1 MINDYKKVKECVYK
15 GEHYSV
21 RDNGAVMRHLREG
34 MKPRKLDGV
43 WTFGSKNSQNG
54 YMHVGSH
61 RVHIIVATA
70 FYGAHDSKV
79 YVVDHIDTNRCN
91 NRVEN
96 LRWFTRLENAINN
109 EITRNKIIAICGSI
123 EAFIENPSILHERM
137 GLFGEPSLEWMRTVT
152 REEAFIAY
160 ENLKQFWAEQAKRP
174 KQLAG
179 GKLNDIVY
187 RKQLNIS
194 EKQLNTDDTTELI
207 SCNDDKSDF
216 LVSNEEWEE
225 MSQSLRA
232 PYPDETINK
241 ENEEPEDEF
250 ELGSKYVMSQTP
262 RAAQRRNMEDR
273 LYYYPSTPQF
283 KSDSPLKVYFE
294 TLTPGKVF
302 WRNHE
307 GKRDYI
313 VEKRDYSI
321 EGNSLVIMLKAGYIW
336 GSDNNGESVE
346 IPLSALSEPDYD
358 DRKLNRQLYE
368 VVYKNGVYYHIR
380 VERGF
385 LPREYLEDIYK
396 EMTVIES

>member
-21 RDNGAVMRHLREG
+21 RDNGAVLRYPKEG
-34 MKPRKLDGV
+34 QKPRKLDGK
-43 WTFGSKNSQNG
+43 WTFGRKSIHNG
-54 YMHVGSH
+54 YMHIGSS

-70 FYGAHDSKV
+70 FYGARDSKV

-109 EITRNKIIAICGSI
+109 EITRYKIIAICGSI

-207 SCNDDKSDF
+207 SCNDDKLDF
-216 LVSNEEWEE
+216 LISNEEWEE
-225 MSQSLRA
+225 MTKSLRV
-232 PYPDETINK
+232 PYPKEEKKKVEESSTIYI
-241 ENEEPEDEF
+241 EEPQLVQARF
-250 ELGSKYVMSQTP
+250 PSIAWQKKWKTPSNFMCCPSKMGNNPIADYYTKLVIGADYNST
-262 RAAQRRNMEDR
+262 
-273 LYYYPSTPQF
+273 LYYG
-283 KSDSPLKVYFE
+283 DSVPNIQTTIDKA
-294 TLTPGKVF
+294 
-302 WRNHE
+302 
-307 GKRDYI
+307 YI
-313 VEKRDYSI
+313 DCKNI
-321 EGNSLVIMLKAGYIW
+321 ILV
-336 GSDNNGESVE
+336 
-346 IPLSALSEPDYD
+346 
-358 DRKLNRQLYE
+358 
-368 VVYKNGVYYHIR
+368 
-380 VERGF
+380 
-385 LPREYLEDIYK
+385 
-396 EMTVIES
+396 